1 MSGQYRDA
9 REAFWRRHYELG
21 QDYDTYLAGS
31 NPVHAGKWRTMS
43 DQISPL
49 TLEEVARVQF
59 HRRRLHV
66 LVYTGVWCG
75 DCVRQGPMIQ
85 RIAEAAADVEVR
97 WIDRD
102 VSAELQEELRMMGAL
117 RVPVVVFLSED
128 FWEIGRYG
136 DRTLSAYRA
145 KGPREG
151 GPGCGAWVVRQ
162 RQNQLLAEQAEW
174 VDAFE
179 RALLMARLSPPLR
192 ERHGD

>member
-1 MSGQYRDA
+1 
-9 REAFWRRHYELG
+9 
-21 QDYDTYLAGS
+21 
-31 NPVHAGKWRTMS
+31 MS
-43 DQISPL
+43 DQIPAL
-49 TLEEVARVQF
+49 GPEEVARVRI

-85 RIAEAAADVEVR
+85 RIAEAATDAEVR

-102 VSAELQEELRMMGAL
+102 VSPELQEELRMMGAL

-128 FWEIGRYG
+128 FWEIARYG

-145 KGPREG
+145 KALREVGPACDAG
-151 GPGCGAWVVRQ
+151 VVPPP
-162 RQNQLLAEQAEW
+162 QNQLLAEQAEW

-179 RALLMARLSPPLR
+179 RVLLMARLSPPLR
-192 ERHGD
+192 ERHAD